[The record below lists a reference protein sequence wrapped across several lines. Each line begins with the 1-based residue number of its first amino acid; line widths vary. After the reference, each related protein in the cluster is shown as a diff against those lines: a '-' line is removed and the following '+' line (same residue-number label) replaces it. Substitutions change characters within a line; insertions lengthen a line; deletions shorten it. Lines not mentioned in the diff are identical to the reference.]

1 MKIGLIG
8 LIGAG
13 KDTFAEYLVK
23 HLDGYEITRFALP
36 LKLLTCRIFGMTLEE
51 VEDRVLKEQDRPFN
65 ADHAIDEVFKF
76 LQSKLK
82 FTDKEMDLASE
93 RYFEYFANI
102 RSISPR
108 LFQQW
113 FGTEVVRYV
122 RENAWRDL
130 TINKKGNHI
139 ITDVRFSNEAAAMDV
154 LIGIKREISHGR
166 PEHASEHFA
175 YDTLY
180 GAGVEG
186 IRLYATIINDYT
198 LEALEHI
205 AMTLAYQIKAVY

>member
-1 MKIGLIG
+1 MKIGLVG

-36 LKLLTCRIFGMTLEE
+36 LKLLTCRIFGMTLAE

-122 RENAWRDL
+122 RPNAWRDL
-130 TINKKGNHI
+130 TVNKKGNHI
-139 ITDVRFSNEAAAMDV
+139 ITDVRFSNEAAAMDM
-154 LIGIKREISHGR
+154 LIGIKRETNPER

-175 YDTLY
+175 YDLLY
-180 GAGVEG
+180 GSGVEG
-186 IRLYATIINDYT
+186 IRLQATILNNYT
-198 LEALEHI
+198 LEALDHG
-205 AMTLAYQIKAVY
+205 AWVLADHIKAVY